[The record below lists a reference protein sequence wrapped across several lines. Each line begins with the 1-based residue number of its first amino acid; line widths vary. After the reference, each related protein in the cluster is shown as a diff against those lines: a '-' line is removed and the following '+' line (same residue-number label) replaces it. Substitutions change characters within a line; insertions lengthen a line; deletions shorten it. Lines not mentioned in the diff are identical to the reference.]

1 MNIKINDLH
10 KFYGDSSNRVEVLK
24 GVNCE
29 VLDGEICVLLG
40 PSGSGKSTLLNIIG
54 GIEPATSGSVD
65 IGNDSTEHMNAKQL
79 TLYRRNHL
87 GFVFQFY
94 YLIPNL
100 TVKENI
106 EVSAYLSKN
115 PLDINELLKTLGLYE
130 HRDKLPSQLSGG
142 QQQRFAIGRA
152 LIKNPSL
159 LLCDEPT
166 GALDYKTSKEILV
179 LIESI
184 NRKYKNTIII
194 VTHNDAIKYMANRVL
209 KMRDGLIVSDTVNEM
224 PMNAADIEW

>member
-1 MNIKINDLH
+1 MI
-10 KFYGDSSNRVEVLK
+10 RVVFIAY
-24 GVNCE
+24 C
-29 VLDGEICVLLG
+29 
-40 PSGSGKSTLLNIIG
+40 
-54 GIEPATSGSVD
+54 
-65 IGNDSTEHMNAKQL
+65 KQ
-79 TLYRRNHL
+79 
-87 GFVFQFY
+87 
-94 YLIPNL
+94 
-100 TVKENI
+100 
-106 EVSAYLSKN
+106 SAYLSKN

-142 QQQRFAIGRA
+142 QQQRCAIGRA

-184 NRKYKNTIII
+184 NKKYKNTIII